1 MYFLLCHF
9 SFWQAS
15 SQVGLENVKV
25 GNKVVRCEKKK
36 RERGKREIQKGTSP
50 RGAVRGLLGADLSG
64 RSVMTQT

>member
-25 GNKVVRCEKKK
+25 GNKVVRCKKKK
-36 RERGKREIQKGTSP
+36 REREGKGKYKKEQAPEVQCEVCWEPTSQV
-50 RGAVRGLLGADLSG
+50 GV
-64 RSVMTQT
+64 